1 MRHRLPTRARATP
14 QNTPTILLEIL
25 QWSPTPKF
33 AQIASTL
40 KTTKTLKFRLKKPMT
55 AIPSHPALLCSLFS
69 LTPAVDRAI
78 NLSIFTY
85 DLRETLRTHFPAPVP
100 TR

>member
-1 MRHRLPTRARATP
+1 
-14 QNTPTILLEIL
+14 
-25 QWSPTPKF
+25 
-33 AQIASTL
+33 
-40 KTTKTLKFRLKKPMT
+40 MT